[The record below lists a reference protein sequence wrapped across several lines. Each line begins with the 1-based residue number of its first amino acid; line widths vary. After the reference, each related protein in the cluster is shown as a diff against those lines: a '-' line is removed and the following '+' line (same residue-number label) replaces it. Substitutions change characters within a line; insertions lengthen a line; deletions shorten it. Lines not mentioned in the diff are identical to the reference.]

1 VTPTFT
7 AAQVAAFRLARQ
19 HLAADRA
26 GRAATVP
33 APPPPTASRHG
44 ARTAGE
50 ALAGVVRDVAG
61 MQAQVMSAAE
71 MSIWTRRRSTTRD
84 EIQAALWQTRDLVR
98 TSAMRLTLH
107 VVPSRDLAVY
117 IAALKPMA
125 AATLQRWHARSGASP
140 GQVEAMVATIVES
153 LRDDEP
159 ETQRALIA
167 RAKKRAGRGVRAW
180 LDHAWSAVRPAVI
193 EGAILYGPPR
203 GAEATFVR
211 TDAWLGAQ
219 PRLTVEDAR
228 RQLFRRFLS
237 AFGPATPQDFAKWS
251 GLKASEA
258 RAILAELAGD
268 VIEVAVGDERGWM
281 LRSDRAA
288 LAASR
293 FDAETV
299 RLLPA
304 FDSLL
309 LAHATKE
316 HLVEPRSYKRVYRPQ
331 GWISPTVLQGG
342 RIVGV
347 WFQKAAGRATFLDV
361 EIFGRATPALRDA
374 IAAEADALGQFLGVR
389 CTPRFKARGG

>member
-1 VTPTFT
+1 MTPAFT
-7 AAQVAAFRLARQ
+7 AAQVTAFRLARQ
-19 HLAADRA
+19 HLDA
-26 GRAATVP
+26 GRAATKP
-33 APPPPTASRHG
+33 APPPPPASRRG
-44 ARTAGE
+44 ARPATRG
-50 ALAGVVRDVAG
+50 LTDVVRDVAG
-61 MQAQVMSAAE
+61 IQAQVMSAAE
-71 MSIWTRRRSTTRD
+71 MSIWTRRRTTTRG

-107 VVPSRDLAVY
+107 VVPARDFAVY
-117 IAALKPMA
+117 ITALKPMA
-125 AATLQRWHARSGASP
+125 AATLQRWHARSGAKP
-140 GQVEAMVATIVES
+140 GQVDTMVNTIVDS

-159 ETQRALIA
+159 ETQRELIA

-219 PRLTVEDAR
+219 PRPTVDDAR
-228 RQLFRRFLS
+228 RELFRRFLS
-237 AFGPATPQDFAKWS
+237 AFGPATPHDFAKWS

-258 RAILAELAGD
+258 KAILAELAGD
-268 VIEVAVGDERGWM
+268 VVEVAVDNERGWM

-316 HLVEPRSYKRVYRPQ
+316 HLVEPRFYKRVYRPQ

-342 RIVGV
+342 RVVGV
-347 WFQKAAGRATFLDV
+347 WFQKAVGREMVLDV
-361 EIFGRATPALRDA
+361 QIFGRATPALRDA
-374 IAAEADALGQFLGVR
+374 IAAEADALSAFLGVR
-389 CTPRFKARGG
+389 CTPRFAARTT